1 MDVREARR
9 CFPGLAGKVFLD
21 AACVSLAPMQ
31 AAEAVAGFLQRVLTC
46 PEPDAS
52 AHHVALDAMRRPA
65 LEEGARLL
73 EAGEDE
79 IALVESTTHGL
90 NIAAQAIPFRPRD
103 NVVICDLEFLQTAI
117 PWVKL
122 REEGRLAEV
131 RMARNVDGTVPVEAL
146 AALVDRRTRAVVI
159 SSVQWCNGYRLDLVE
174 LSRLCRERGVL
185 LVVNA
190 IHQLGAV
197 KLSVRE
203 TPVDILVAGGHKW
216 LNAPFGCGLL
226 YVNRET
232 LPALR
237 QPSWGYLGLP
247 EPEGGW
253 PRYFATPSITPLREY
268 EFPQTARRFELNGT
282 SNYPGAIALGAS
294 LKLVNE
300 IGIEAVT
307 ARVLELAE
315 QAWDGLAELG
325 VRVVTP
331 RDPAARSGI
340 TTFQVSDDTATN
352 EAFLR
357 RLLDE
362 RIYLALRYTSGVGG
376 IRVSTHYFND
386 EDDLAALFEAVRRL
400 LPGRRAVP
408 AAAAARRAPRWH

>member
-1 MDVREARR
+1 VDVHEARG
-9 CFPGLAGKVFLD
+9 CFPGLTGKVFLD

-46 PEPDAS
+46 PERDS
-52 AHHVALDAMRRPA
+52 SSHHVALDALRRPTYAEAA
-65 LEEGARLL
+65 LLL
-73 EAGEDE
+73 EAHEDE

-90 NIAAQAIPFRPRD
+90 NVAAQAIPFRPED

-122 REEGRLAEV
+122 REEGRIAEV
-131 RMARNVDGTVPVEAL
+131 RLARNVNGTVPVESI
-146 AALVDRRTRAVVI
+146 AALVDGRTRAVVV
-159 SSVQWCNGYRLDLVE
+159 SSVQWCNGYRLDLAA
-174 LSRLCRERGVL
+174 LSALCRERGVL

-197 KLSVRE
+197 RLSVRE

-216 LNAPFGCGLL
+216 LNSPFGCGLM
-226 YVNRET
+226 YVSRET
-232 LPALR
+232 LPGLR
-237 QPSWGYLGLP
+237 QPMWGYLGLA
-247 EPEGGW
+247 EPDGGW
-253 PRYFATPSITPLREY
+253 PRYFATPEITPLREY
-268 EFPQTARRFELNGT
+268 EFPLTARRFELNGT

-331 RDPAARSGI
+331 RDPATRSGI
-340 TTFQVSDDTATN
+340 TTFQVSADPAEN
-352 EAFLR
+352 EAFLQ

-362 RIYLALRYTSGVGG
+362 RIYLAMRYTSGVGG

-386 EDDLAALFEAVRRL
+386 EEDLAALFAAVRRL
-400 LPGRRAVP
+400 LP
-408 AAAAARRAPRWH
+408 AARRVPLLAQE